1 MDSSLL
7 VLAELLLIVGLVFA
21 FGLAQLRSL
30 RRDKESRQ
38 TKAPETPKDDQ
49 QQ

>member
-7 VLAELLLIVGLVFA
+7 VLAELVLIVGLVFL

-30 RRDKESRQ
+30 RRDK
-38 TKAPETPKDDQ
+38 TKPKAKDPEPPVEGGGP
-49 QQ
+49 

>member
-30 RRDKESRQ
+30 RRDK
-38 TKAPETPKDDQ
+38 KVGKPKDREAPGDDGPR
-49 QQ
+49 

>member
-30 RRDKESRQ
+30 RWDKKVGR
-38 TKAPETPKDDQ
+38 PKDREAPGEDGPR
-49 QQ
+49 